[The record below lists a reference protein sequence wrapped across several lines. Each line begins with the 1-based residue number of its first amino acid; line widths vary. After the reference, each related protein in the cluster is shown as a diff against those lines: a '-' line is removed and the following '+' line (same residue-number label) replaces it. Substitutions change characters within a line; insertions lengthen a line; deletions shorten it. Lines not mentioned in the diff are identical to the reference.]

1 MSESPVTGTCLELEF
16 DTTGSGAP
24 LGDIAASLVSVDDLL
39 RDLGTIAAS
48 ASGVEFREVRVVAI
62 ELRNPLKIKLSL
74 FAIPAAAV
82 KAFQDI
88 CRDIVA
94 MRDATAT
101 LDRVLRAVGE
111 EGQITDRETHRLNGH
126 ITSLQNAQVRLKRV
140 VVTADTSK

>member
-111 EGQITDRETHRLNGH
+111 GGQITDRETHRLNGH